1 MEITETI
8 LQDINHLKTRAGMHF
23 IDDKSYYAMKTF
35 ITGYI
40 SGLCF
45 SANKNFFS
53 HLNRWQNAK
62 YKKTGNIIWTE
73 LIPYMNKDKT
83 DEELRLTLL
92 SNLEEYFIKNPNWQN
107 IVEE

>member
-40 SGLCF
+40 SC
-45 SANKNFFS
+45 
-53 HLNRWQNAK
+53 
-62 YKKTGNIIWTE
+62 
-73 LIPYMNKDKT
+73 
-83 DEELRLTLL
+83 LL
-92 SNLEEYFIKNPNWQN
+92 YTSDW
-107 IVEE
+107 